1 MRILS
6 KELKKLFKPNLV
18 IILLLFSA
26 VYMLLF
32 CNAWKFPNNWGNSQY
47 DVPMYHELVKQFG
60 STVDEDELPEL
71 MQLKKNFIKE
81 LITYI
86 KDDSI
91 FAQAGIDSYEKF
103 DEVYRK
109 NFDELSETEQTAQE
123 EAWRFWFDKEETSE
137 LLFRIQCI
145 DVILYCEKEGYL
157 FSDIKKANAFLEK
170 NHGGASNIYK
180 LRMTKIYTE
189 LPYSLLPIAAEDVLY
204 SDQKVLIILAVIW
217 CFVLILPFQITEQLR
232 GVINI
237 TACTKTGKKIFCIQA
252 AASVIGGVVSCIL
265 ITAAYTLLLKYKGI
279 LFFMD
284 CPISTTS
291 VPKWFDLTAMQ
302 YYILQCCVLIIV
314 TVSASVLAYLIG
326 RVSSSYI
333 MGLAIAIPTAAV
345 LCAASA
351 YSSYKMFSVKEFE
364 NILFISAFGRL
375 LVGIVFVAV
384 IIMMAI
390 AVKLFRDRKSDI

>member
-204 SDQKVLIILAVIW
+204 SEI
-217 CFVLILPFQITEQLR
+217 
-232 GVINI
+232 
-237 TACTKTGKKIFCIQA
+237 
-252 AASVIGGVVSCIL
+252 
-265 ITAAYTLLLKYKGI
+265 
-279 LFFMD
+279 
-284 CPISTTS
+284 
-291 VPKWFDLTAMQ
+291 
-302 YYILQCCVLIIV
+302 
-314 TVSASVLAYLIG
+314 
-326 RVSSSYI
+326 
-333 MGLAIAIPTAAV
+333 
-345 LCAASA
+345 
-351 YSSYKMFSVKEFE
+351 
-364 NILFISAFGRL
+364 
-375 LVGIVFVAV
+375 
-384 IIMMAI
+384 
-390 AVKLFRDRKSDI
+390 